1 MTGKEIVQALRCCAK
16 GLGHDDACE
25 NCKAGEIQNRREY
38 IEFAAANAIERLT
51 DENATL
57 RKGIERKDMVIAL
70 AQRKQAKAEAERDAL
85 IEQIKE
91 RHDCLDC
98 KHNDFCEYDGAIVVE
113 CINCVQ
119 EGCLCAGCY
128 DSSHWEWR
136 GLPEAPEENNAT

>member
-1 MTGKEIVQALRCCAK
+1 MTRQEIVQALRCCAEGECK
-16 GLGHDDACE
+16 DCAMHEDKQRCQE
-25 NCKAGEIQNRREY
+25 NLLDKAAE
-38 IEFAAANAIERLT
+38 AIERLT
-51 DENATL
+51 AENAAL
-57 RKGIERKDMVIAL
+57 RKGIEWKDMVIAL

>member
-1 MTGKEIVQALRCCAK
+1 MKGKETVQALRICATHIEK
-16 GLGHDDACE
+16 GCGLCPQMKYMRCTERLADEA
-25 NCKAGEIQNRREY
+25 ITM
-38 IEFAAANAIERLT
+38 IERLT
-51 DENATL
+51 DENAAL
-57 RKGIERKDMVIAL
+57 HQEIEWKDMVISL

-98 KHNDFCEYDGAIVVE
+98 KHNDSCEYDGALVVE
-113 CINCVQ
+113 CIKCVQ